1 MDLTA
6 YFRSVLEQD
15 TSAVVL
21 CNLAHEI
28 IYMNPSAV
36 ARYARYGGAALLG
49 KSLMDCHSPQI
60 GRASCRE
67 RV

>member
-49 KSLMDCHSPQI
+49 K
-60 GRASCRE
+60 A
-67 RV
+67 